1 MDDDE
6 RNGCAAQTL
15 RQPRQSRDDG
25 SPRISSITFDR
36 GKYGQ
41 PLLVDAGE
49 IRSLPNFIATE
60 QPHRLNFY
68 EIALISRGRGV
79 LDLDGTEMQVRPFRL
94 CCTRPGEIRRWRVK
108 GKLNGALVFFESEFV
123 EDFLPDRRFLGQSPL
138 FHRDVRRDS
147 VELDRAAFD
156 RMSGIAGDMMD
167 ELSKLRADSADM
179 LRALTYRLLVELRR
193 QQPWLGGAPESNRHG
208 ILDRFAALVDAHFR
222 HHQRVAHYARLLS
235 LSASRLNECV
245 RRASGLTASA
255 IIHRRQFIEARRLLL
270 YTDLTVTAIAA
281 SLGFGDAPY
290 FNRFFKRMAGVTPGE
305 FRAREKSPT
314 FRRKSDLNRASH

>member
-1 MDDDE
+1 M
-6 RNGCAAQTL
+6 
-15 RQPRQSRDDG
+15 
-25 SPRISSITFDR
+25 
-36 GKYGQ
+36 
-41 PLLVDAGE
+41 
-49 IRSLPNFIATE
+49 RSLPNFIATE

-281 SLGFGDAPY
+281 SLGLATLRISTAFSSEWPASRQGSFAHARKVQRFGG
-290 FNRFFKRMAGVTPGE
+290 KVT
-305 FRAREKSPT
+305 
-314 FRRKSDLNRASH
+314 